1 MGYLISPTELEV
13 RRERCRP
20 AVESI
25 ASVERQYEPRCG
37 LCQSEHSC
45 VIADRDRY
53 GLRLR
58 TALCTNCG
66 LVYML
71 DRLTQEGYSEFYRG
85 GAYRRFTSSFAG
97 SVATIDDLQADQAAY
112 AKNLIAFLDGRVPRR
127 PNVTMLDVG
136 GSSGQVAKEVATHF
150 GVDATVLD
158 PSEEEIEA
166 AQRLGLRGVV
176 GSAETWHTQARFD
189 VVLLCRTVEHLF
201 DLRATMSKIRCYL
214 RPGGL
219 FYCDFLDYMELCR
232 ITGAPQTVSK
242 VDHCQRLTLETAPA
256 ILRAM
261 GFEIVSLHV
270 APKPPF
276 TGLLL
281 RPCEEEAV
289 APLAWNDVQERIREL
304 QQILSDWQRVSGL
317 RASLRQRVGRKVKR
331 MAKGAVGR

>member
-1 MGYLISPTELEV
+1 MNFLISPAELGA

-25 ASVERQYEPRCG
+25 ASADRRFEPHCNVCG
-37 LCQSEHSC
+37 SEHSC

-53 GLRLR
+53 GLPLR

-66 LVYML
+66 LVYMM
-71 DRLTQEGYSEFYRG
+71 DRLTQEGFGEFYRG

-112 AKNLIAFLDGRVPRR
+112 ARNLIAFLQGRVPRR
-127 PNVTMLDVG
+127 AGVRLLDVG
-136 GSSGQVAKEVATHF
+136 GSSGPVAKQLAGHF
-150 GVDATVLD
+150 GLEATVLD
-158 PSEEEIEA
+158 PSQEEIEA

-176 GSAETWHTQARFD
+176 GSAETWETEERFEM
-189 VVLLCRTVEHLF
+189 VLLCRTIEHLF
-201 DLRATMSKIRCYL
+201 DLRATTARIRRYL
-214 RPGGL
+214 CPGGL

-242 VDHCQRLTLETAPA
+242 VDHCQWLTVEIAPA

-281 RPCEEEAV
+281 RPCDPEAIQ
-289 APLAWNDVQERIREL
+289 PLEWREVQPRIREL
-304 QQILSDWQRVSGL
+304 QQITSDWQRGSSAP
-317 RASLRQRVGRKVKR
+317 ASLPARVRRKVSR
-331 MAKGAVGR
+331 MAHRAVGR